1 MHSSNSNMALNSM
14 NANMR
19 LPGGNLFDN
28 YKINMPNVV
37 SFSSQG
43 LSHEKVDALGD
54 VFMWG
59 EGASDGILGELP
71 RLSIAT
77 SH

>member
-1 MHSSNSNMALNSM
+1 LITRESRNTFLETRYVGGLMHSSNSNMALNSM

-37 SFSSQG
+37 SFSS
-43 LSHEKVDALGD
+43 
-54 VFMWG
+54 
-59 EGASDGILGELP
+59 
-71 RLSIAT
+71 
-77 SH
+77 

>member
-37 SFSSQG
+37 SFSS
-43 LSHEKVDALGD
+43 
-54 VFMWG
+54 
-59 EGASDGILGELP
+59 
-71 RLSIAT
+71 
-77 SH
+77 